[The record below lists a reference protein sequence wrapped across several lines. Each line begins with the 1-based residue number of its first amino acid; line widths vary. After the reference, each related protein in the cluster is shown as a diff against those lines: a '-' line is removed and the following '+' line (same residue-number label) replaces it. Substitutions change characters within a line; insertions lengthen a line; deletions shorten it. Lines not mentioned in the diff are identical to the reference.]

1 MPNRKVN
8 RTRKVVRKG
17 KKMSGGNRKVNRT
30 RKVAGRSRKV
40 AGRSRKMV
48 GGKRPKNTKLPPS
61 LTTVGR
67 AAGRRQGR
75 NGMIR
80 RQDAIRGN
88 PFNPQRKTVVY
99 GPDKL
104 QTRIAAQTM
113 RQRAAAEAAART
125 RKVANLL
132 GTPGLSA
139 VKEARNL
146 SEMTF

>member
-48 GGKRPKNTKLPPS
+48 GGKQPKNPS
-61 LTTVGR
+61 DTTVGR